1 MNRILKLVGYGF
13 LVWLIPTLITTVL
26 IYLPFTE
33 SLFDIISALAIII
46 SVALFSYLY
55 FKDVTT
61 NFIKEGIIIAITWII
76 ISIIFDLIMIIVG
89 VSHTSIIDYALR
101 VVPLYVIIPAIT
113 IGYGLQ
119 LDHNNKKNI

>member
-13 LVWLIPTLITTVL
+13 LVWLIPTLITTAL

>member
-1 MNRILKLVGYGF
+1 MNRILKLVGFGF
-13 LVWLIPTLITTVL
+13 LVWLIPTLITTAL
-26 IYLPFTE
+26 IYFPSTE

-61 NFIKEGIIIAITWII
+61 NFIKEGIIIGITWII
-76 ISIIFDLIMIIVG
+76 ISIIFDLVMIIVG
-89 VSHTSIIDYALR
+89 VSHISIADYALR

-119 LDHNNKKNI
+119 LDHNNKTNN